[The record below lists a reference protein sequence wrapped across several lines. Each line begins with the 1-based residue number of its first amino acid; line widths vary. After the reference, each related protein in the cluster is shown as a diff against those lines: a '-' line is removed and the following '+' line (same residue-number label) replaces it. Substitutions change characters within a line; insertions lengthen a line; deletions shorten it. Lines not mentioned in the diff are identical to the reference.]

1 MPPAA
6 RLHPVALLILLAA
19 VLAAPASAELIGH
32 LPDSAH
38 VIYSDWTRQID
49 FNAYD
54 PGGEV
59 IGEVQLVVNPSTTTT
74 FTLWAYN
81 QEITGEINRTSTGG
95 SSELVT
101 YRIGDQIAGPYEA
114 SGGLFG
120 ILDLGPHTYKLRYGA
135 GSDGSL
141 RLWLQNYNRGMS
153 WDNPVI
159 SINDVAYR
167 VSVTSTDD
175 VEVTITTAP
184 SDDMH
189 GAISEIWDLGNEGP
203 IQFIAVL
210 RGLFEGVYLIISL
223 GWYVFKIAFID
234 NLLLFFG
241 LFEAVGLAYATNKS
255 RDIFQFYRRFADYNA
270 KAFRAMVWL
279 IEKMVT
285 ILTRIIDAIN
295 PIG

>member
-1 MPPAA
+1 M
-6 RLHPVALLILLAA
+6 
-19 VLAAPASAELIGH
+19 LAAPASAELIGH

-38 VIYSDWTRQID
+38 ITYSDWTRSID
-49 FNAYD
+49 LNAYD

-59 IGEVQLVVNPSTTTT
+59 IGEVKLVVNPDTTSE

-81 QEITGEINRTSTGG
+81 QVITGEINRTSTGA

-101 YRIGDQIAGPYEA
+101 YRLGDQITGPYEA

-120 ILDLGPHTYKLRYGA
+120 LLNLGPHTYTLRYGA

-141 RLWLQNYNRGMS
+141 RLWLQSHQRARNQ
-153 WDNPVI
+153 NPVI
-159 SINDVAYR
+159 DINDVAYR

-203 IQFIAVL
+203 IQFIALL
-210 RGLFEGVYLIISL
+210 RGLFEGVYLVISL
-223 GWYVFKIAFID
+223 GWYVFKTVFID
-234 NLLLFFG
+234 NFALFFG

>member
-1 MPPAA
+1 MF
-6 RLHPVALLILLAA
+6 V
-19 VLAAPASAELIGH
+19 APASAELIGH

-38 VIYSDWTRQID
+38 ITYSDWTRSID
-49 FNAYD
+49 LNAYD

-59 IGEVQLVVNPSTTTT
+59 IGEVKLVVNPGTTTA

-81 QEITGEINRTSTGG
+81 QEITGEINRTSTGA

-120 ILDLGPHTYKLRYGA
+120 LLDLGPHTYSLRYGA

-141 RLWLQNYNRGMS
+141 RLWLQSYNRPMS
-153 WDNPVI
+153 QKNQVI
-159 SINDVAYR
+159 DINDVAYR

-189 GAISEIWDLGNEGP
+189 GAISEIWDLGKEEP

-210 RGLFEGVYLIISL
+210 RGLFEGVFLVVSL
-223 GWYVFKIAFID
+223 GWYVFKTVFID
-234 NLLLFFG
+234 NFLLFIG
-241 LFEAVGLAYATNKS
+241 LFEAVGLAYAANKS
-255 RDIFQFYRRFADYNA
+255 RDIFQFYRRIVDYNA
-270 KAFRAMVWL
+270 KVFRAMFWL

-285 ILTRIIDAIN
+285 IVTRIIDAIN
-295 PIG
+295 PLG